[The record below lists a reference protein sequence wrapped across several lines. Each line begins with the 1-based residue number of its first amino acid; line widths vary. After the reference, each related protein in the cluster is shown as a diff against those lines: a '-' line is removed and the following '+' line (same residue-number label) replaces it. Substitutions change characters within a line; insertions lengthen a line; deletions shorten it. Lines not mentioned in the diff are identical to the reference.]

1 MQVSDATKSLFEN
14 TTGYTSKTLM
24 TPENYYNIRALSGVQ
39 SYDYQQAV
47 IRNYGNIINK
57 DYIIKNSSY
66 VYQKN
71 SIAPNFDFNHILH
84 GETNSSGTRGKGGH
98 LSFSSPNIRV
108 ENIIGNPDRNG
119 VTRIEAKIYNSTK
132 NLWAEKKVAPG
143 EYHTAFPRDWSES
156 KAIWEINGAWN
167 SSDFKVIDPIRNIW
181 QGTSPSGIKIRGY
194 INDKTLAYP
203 LYEGGIK

>member
-132 NLWAEKKVAPG
+132 NLWAEKK
-143 EYHTAFPRDWSES
+143 
-156 KAIWEINGAWN
+156 
-167 SSDFKVIDPIRNIW
+167 
-181 QGTSPSGIKIRGY
+181 
-194 INDKTLAYP
+194 
-203 LYEGGIK
+203 